1 MLELDF
7 RAVKFIY
14 VQVYVPAQIKS
25 NAPLLTL
32 THSFQYF
39 SMSTQISLFR
49 GGNFYY
55 NLNNFDEYL
64 IQHSF
69 KLGGTNDHFRWVK
82 EPGPLSKLKRP
93 VDPMIIYHY
102 THHPLH
108 STTDF

>member
-1 MLELDF
+1 MSTQ
-7 RAVKFIY
+7 VVFIY

-39 SMSTQISLFR
+39 FMSTQISLFR

-64 IQHSF
+64 IQYSL

-82 EPGPLSKLKRP
+82 EPGTAPYLNLKGLLIP
-93 VDPMIIYHY
+93 
-102 THHPLH
+102 
-108 STTDF
+108 